1 MTNSKIYIGARL
13 NLVCFGPAYILAI
26 EPDNEN
32 GEMVVHAKSDLG
44 DPLTLSLAYAARV
57 IA

>member
-1 MTNSKIYIGARL
+1 MTNKEIYIGSRI
-13 NLVCFGPAYILAI
+13 NLVCFGPAYIFAI

-32 GEMVVHAKSDLG
+32 EMVVHAKSEMG
-44 DPLTLSLAYAARV
+44 DSLTLSLAYAARV

>member
-1 MTNSKIYIGARL
+1 MTNKKIFIGARL
-13 NLVCFGPAYILAI
+13 NLVCFGTAYIFAI

-32 GEMVVHAKSDLG
+32 GEMVVHARSELG
-44 DPLTLSLAYAARV
+44 APLTLSLAYAARV

>member
-1 MTNSKIYIGARL
+1 MTNKEIYIGSRI
-13 NLVCFGPAYILAI
+13 NLVCFGPAYIFAI

-32 GEMVVHAKSDLG
+32 GEMVVHARSEMG
-44 DPLTLSLAYAARV
+44 DSLTLSLAYAARV